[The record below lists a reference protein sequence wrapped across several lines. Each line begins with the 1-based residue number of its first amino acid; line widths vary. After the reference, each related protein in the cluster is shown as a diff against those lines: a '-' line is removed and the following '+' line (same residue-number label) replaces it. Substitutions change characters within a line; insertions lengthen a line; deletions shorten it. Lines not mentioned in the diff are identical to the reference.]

1 MKTKVEEYLEKER
14 ISYEAL
20 TFNQTELNDFQKI
33 LKQKQIDQ
41 NSVCKTL
48 VLKGDKTG
56 VIIAVVPLSEHL
68 DYKKPGKFLVIT
80 KSVFPEWIL

>member
-33 LKQKQIDQ
+33 LKQKQ
-41 NSVCKTL
+41 
-48 VLKGDKTG
+48 
-56 VIIAVVPLSEHL
+56 
-68 DYKKPGKFLVIT
+68 
-80 KSVFPEWIL
+80 